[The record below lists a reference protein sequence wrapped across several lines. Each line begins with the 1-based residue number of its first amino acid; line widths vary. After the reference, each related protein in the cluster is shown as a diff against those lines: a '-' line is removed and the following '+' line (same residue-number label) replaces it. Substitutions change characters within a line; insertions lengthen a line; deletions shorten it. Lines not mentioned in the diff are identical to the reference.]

1 MLDLRLSD
9 IMKTFTVLSAI
20 FLPLSLIVGWY
31 GMNFQNMPELHW
43 KMGYPFV
50 AILCGAVVLICIK
63 IFKKHHWM

>member
-1 MLDLRLSD
+1 
-9 IMKTFTVLSAI
+9 
-20 FLPLSLIVGWY
+20 VGWY